1 MSLKLKIPPPIVGL
15 ICALLMWIISSVS
28 VSFDF
33 ILPGRTMIALCLLCL
48 AVCLDVFALLKFRSN
63 KTTINPM
70 KPDESSDL
78 VVSGIYKYTRNPM
91 YLGLLII
98 LCSWAVYLADFVS
111 LLLLPVFVWYITTYQ
126 IIPEEQ
132 ILENKFGMKYI
143 QYKHNVRRWI

>member
-1 MSLKLKIPPPIVGL
+1 
-15 ICALLMWIISSVS
+15 
-28 VSFDF
+28 
-33 ILPGRTMIALCLLCL
+33 
-48 AVCLDVFALLKFRSN
+48 
-63 KTTINPM
+63 M